1 MIDRMV
7 AGDVTVKEK
16 LISVHK
22 YEKMTV
28 TVMTLIIILDR
39 TIPIVAILLGILI
52 AMICLGFPLIKYKGH
67 WSQWSM
73 SSRTCF
79 LLLFASV
86 VGLTIIVLQ
95 YLVWNG
101 TRPC

>member
-1 MIDRMV
+1 MMI
-7 AGDVTVKEK
+7 AGGVTVEEK

-22 YEKMTV
+22 YEKM

>member
-1 MIDRMV
+1 MI
-7 AGDVTVKEK
+7 AGGVTVEEK

-22 YEKMTV
+22 YEKM

-86 VGLTIIVLQ
+86 VGLTIIALQ
-95 YLVWNG
+95 YIVWIG
-101 TRPC
+101 TGSDFPN

>member
-1 MIDRMV
+1 MV
-7 AGDVTVKEK
+7 AGSVAVKEK
-16 LISVHK
+16 LNSVHK
-22 YEKMTV
+22 YEKM

>member
-1 MIDRMV
+1 MI
-7 AGDVTVKEK
+7 AGGVTVEEK

-22 YEKMTV
+22 YEKM